1 MKKNRRHT
9 GQAAQHMAAVAAL
22 TYAEQLAARGLST
35 TISTD
40 SASVLRSMS
49 TSRTDA
55 MAGSAQPRRHNSC
68 VHAACEKLASVKA
81 AKIAR
86 DFTSRVR
93 FTTVTAAPLG
103 LLAEAEKAAF
113 LKDLKAHVTT
123 KHARRAVSLWDE
135 SRVWDPGD

>member
-1 MKKNRRHT
+1 MI
-9 GQAAQHMAAVAAL
+9 
-22 TYAEQLAARGLST
+22 LST

-40 SASVLRSMS
+40 SASVLRGMR

-55 MAGSAQPRRHNSC
+55 MAGSAQPRRGQSC
-68 VHAACEKLASVKA
+68 VHAACEKLARVKA
-81 AKIAR
+81 ARIAR

-93 FTTVTAAPLG
+93 FATMNAAPLG

-113 LKDLKAHVTT
+113 LKDIKAHVTT
-123 KHARRAVSLWDE
+123 KRARRAVSLWDE